1 MIDEK
6 KSEKLNVLKRV
17 TYNKEKQ
24 ISNKVCVFK
33 YFILHGNKRFI
44 SYFIYKDYFN
54 KVALKKA
61 GGLFIFIIIIR
72 IRLMSLITS
81 NSSC

>member
-1 MIDEK
+1 MYTNMIDEK

-44 SYFIYKDYFN
+44 NYFVYR
-54 KVALKKA
+54 
-61 GGLFIFIIIIR
+61 IISI
-72 IRLMSLITS
+72 
-81 NSSC
+81 

>member
-1 MIDEK
+1 MYSNMIDEK
-6 KSEKLNVLKRV
+6 KSEKLNVMKRD

-24 ISNKVCVFK
+24 ISNKVSCVFK

-61 GGLFIFIIIIR
+61 GGFIYFY
-72 IRLMSLITS
+72 LILLELD
-81 NSSC
+81 